1 MAKLESNLKTMVLSL
16 LGVCAV
22 ASGLL
27 GYMNKITVGP
37 IAESK
42 LKTKLEAIKQVVP
55 EFNNNPSEE
64 KYVIPSDLGELECFP
79 AKKDGVLV
87 GTAINTITKKG
98 FSGTI
103 LLMVGLKPDGTLIN
117 TSILDHRETPGL
129 GSKMTEPKFKDQFIG
144 KNPGTD
150 KIKVRK
156 DGGDVDAIT
165 AATISSRAFCD
176 AIMRAYDAY
185 RKGGKQ

>member
-27 GYMNKITVGP
+27 GYMNMITEGP

-42 LKTKLEAIKQVVP
+42 EKAKLEAIAQVVP
-55 EFNNNPSEE
+55 GFNNNPGAEM
-64 KYVIPSDLGELECFP
+64 YTVPSDLGDLECFP
-79 AKKDGVLV
+79 ARKDSVLI
-87 GTAINTITKKG
+87 GTAISTRTAKG
-98 FSGTI
+98 FSGKFSV
-103 LLMVGLKPDGTLIN
+103 MVGLAPDGTVIN
-117 TSILDHRETPGL
+117 TMILEHRETPGL
-129 GSKMTEPKFKDQFIG
+129 GTKMAEPRFKDQFVG
-144 KNPGTD
+144 KNPGSG
-150 KIKVRK
+150 KMKVKK

-176 AIMRAYDAY
+176 AIVRAYDAWQ
-185 RKGGKQ
+185 KGEKK

>member
-27 GYMNKITVGP
+27 GYMNKITEGP

-42 LKTKLEAIKQVVP
+42 AKAKLEAIAKVVP

-64 KYVIPSDLGELECFP
+64 MYTLPSDLGDLECFP
-79 AKKDGVLV
+79 AKKDGQLV
-87 GTAINTITKKG
+87 GTAISTKTKIA
-98 FSGTI
+98 FSGSFS
-103 LLMVGLKPDGTLIN
+103 LMVGIKPDGTLIE
-117 TSILDHRETPGL
+117 TSVLEHKETPGL
-129 GSKMTEPKFKDQFIG
+129 GTKMMEPKFKNQFVG
-144 KNPGTD
+144 KNPATNT
-150 KIKVRK
+150 IKVKK
-156 DGGDVDAIT
+156 DGGEIDAIT

-176 AIMRAYDAY
+176 AIMRAFNAY
-185 RKGGKQ
+185 QKGGQK

>member
-27 GYMNKITVGP
+27 GYMNKITEGP

-42 LKTKLEAIKQVVP
+42 LKTKLAAIQQVVP
-55 EFNNNPSEE
+55 EFNNNPGEE
-64 KYVIPSDLGELECFP
+64 KYTIPSDLGELECFP
-79 AKKDGVLV
+79 ARKDGQLV
-87 GTAINTITKKG
+87 GTAISSQTNKG

-103 LLMVGLKPDGTLIN
+103 LVMVGIKPDGSLIN
-117 TSILDHRETPGL
+117 TAVLDHKETPGL
-129 GSKMTEPKFKDQFIG
+129 GSKMVEPKFREQFKG

-150 KIKVRK
+150 KIKVKK
-156 DGGDVDAIT
+156 DGGTIDAIT
-165 AATISSRAFCD
+165 AATISSRAYCD
-176 AIMRAYDAY
+176 AILRAWEAY
-185 RKGGKQ
+185 QKGGKK

>member
-1 MAKLESNLKTMVLSL
+1 MPKLESNLKTMVLSL

-27 GYMNKITVGP
+27 GYMNKITEGP

-42 LKTKLEAIKQVVP
+42 AKAKLEAIQKVVP

-64 KYVIPSDLGELECFP
+64 KYTVSTDLGDLECFP
-79 AKKDGVLV
+79 AKKDGTLV
-87 GTAINTITKKG
+87 GTAISTKTNLA
-98 FSGTI
+98 FSGSFSI
-103 LLMVGLKPDGTLIN
+103 MVGIKPDGTLIE
-117 TSILDHRETPGL
+117 TSVLEHKETPGL
-129 GSKMTEPKFKDQFIG
+129 GTKMTEPRFKNQFIG

-150 KIKVRK
+150 KIKVKK
-156 DGGDVDAIT
+156 DGGDIDAIT

-176 AIMRAYDAY
+176 AVMRAFNAY
-185 RKGGKQ
+185 QKGGQK